1 MAGQAIPDTRIHF
14 RGEVQGAQTCNGTRP
29 PYRRLTPRG
38 LPPAVLGRT
47 GKRGTSHVEVYRAQK
62 SLATPTFA
70 PCAIDL
76 VTRAEARHILG
87 GVSDATLY
95 RGVASGR
102 YPAPI
107 KIGPNTS
114 RWNRAKL
121 EACIEQLEADGH
133 RFERSPHV
141 NAP

>member
-1 MAGQAIPDTRIHF
+1 VP
-14 RGEVQGAQTCNGTRP
+14 
-29 PYRRLTPRG
+29 
-38 LPPAVLGRT
+38 
-47 GKRGTSHVEVYRAQK
+47 KK

-76 VTRAEARHILG
+76 VTRAETTHILG
-87 GVSDATLY
+87 DVSDATLY
-95 RGVASGR
+95 RGIASGR

-121 EACIEQLEADGH
+121 EACVKHLEANGPATANFASPHPSQGWDAGKEH
-133 RFERSPHV
+133 GQTQFERPS
-141 NAP
+141 AGRIGRGRLGGRS

>member
-1 MAGQAIPDTRIHF
+1 VR
-14 RGEVQGAQTCNGTRP
+14 
-29 PYRRLTPRG
+29 
-38 LPPAVLGRT
+38 
-47 GKRGTSHVEVYRAQK
+47 KK
-62 SLATPTFA
+62 SVSIPTFA

-76 VTRAEARHILG
+76 VTRAETRHILG
-87 GVSDATLY
+87 DVSDATLY

-121 EACIEQLEADGH
+121 EACIEQLEADGPVSATANFASPH
-133 RFERSPHV
+133 PSYGWDAGKDQGQTRFERPCAGRTGRSRLGGRS
-141 NAP
+141 

>member
-1 MAGQAIPDTRIHF
+1 MRKK
-14 RGEVQGAQTCNGTRP
+14 C
-29 PYRRLTPRG
+29 
-38 LPPAVLGRT
+38 
-47 GKRGTSHVEVYRAQK
+47 
-62 SLATPTFA
+62 LATPAFA

-87 GVSDATLY
+87 NVSDATLY

-121 EACIEQLEADGH
+121 EACVKHLEAHGPVSATANLANPHPSYGWDAGKEGGQTQLERPCGGRTGRGRLGD
-133 RFERSPHV
+133 RS
-141 NAP
+141 